1 MKMQLVSEHWLHF
14 QYVPKNK
21 EVSLLKN
28 IYFPEED
35 IVEDDL
41 FYICFMLEKVARFV
55 KKPTSYIV
63 KQIGEKNL
71 YHLLS
76 CAQAL
81 HCDNPEKVAREWVN
95 DYAIQEGNF
104 IFDEKYDAID
114 TGKRDSKNIL
124 EQLKNDED
132 YVQGILRYFCK

>member
-55 KKPTSYIV
+55 KKTTSYIV
-63 KQIGEKNL
+63 KQIGEKICII
-71 YHLLS
+71 Y
-76 CAQAL
+76 
-81 HCDNPEKVAREWVN
+81 
-95 DYAIQEGNF
+95 
-104 IFDEKYDAID
+104 
-114 TGKRDSKNIL
+114 
-124 EQLKNDED
+124 
-132 YVQGILRYFCK
+132 

>member
-41 FYICFMLEKVARFV
+41 FYICFMLEKVARFFINQHPILLSRSV
-55 KKPTSYIV
+55 KKICIIY
-63 KQIGEKNL
+63 
-71 YHLLS
+71 
-76 CAQAL
+76 
-81 HCDNPEKVAREWVN
+81 
-95 DYAIQEGNF
+95 
-104 IFDEKYDAID
+104 
-114 TGKRDSKNIL
+114 
-124 EQLKNDED
+124 
-132 YVQGILRYFCK
+132 

>member
-1 MKMQLVSEHWLHF
+1 MKMQLVSEHWLHY
-14 QYVPKNK
+14 QNIPKNK

-41 FYICFMLEKVARFV
+41 FYICFMLEKVVRFV

-76 CAQAL
+76 CAQTL
-81 HCDNPEKVAREWVN
+81 HCDNPERW
-95 DYAIQEGNF
+95 Q
-104 IFDEKYDAID
+104 
-114 TGKRDSKNIL
+114 
-124 EQLKNDED
+124 
-132 YVQGILRYFCK
+132 